1 MCACTSIFFLIEIQ
15 LNDDNEKLQRQVTTK
30 DGGQDSGSDAE
41 LRRLRAENAAL
52 QKSLTSM
59 CTKLM
64 QRYDIRLQ
72 PFVIL
77 WKTFEKPKLSVSS
90 PVFLYLSMSW
100 PIEIWV
106 IWNIVVLCVFTSLFF
121 SLLKFSLAWSINP
134 VTPKISLV
142 ILLTVCY
149 TVVVMLVWRI
159 WYWIN

>member
-1 MCACTSIFFLIEIQ
+1 MCACTSIFFKIEIQ

-77 WKTFEKPKLSVSS
+77 
-90 PVFLYLSMSW
+90 
-100 PIEIWV
+100 
-106 IWNIVVLCVFTSLFF
+106 
-121 SLLKFSLAWSINP
+121 
-134 VTPKISLV
+134 
-142 ILLTVCY
+142 
-149 TVVVMLVWRI
+149 
-159 WYWIN
+159 

>member
-1 MCACTSIFFLIEIQ
+1 MYLNFFLIEIQ

-52 QKSLTSM
+52 QKSLTST

-64 QRYDIRLQ
+64 QRYDIRSQ

-77 WKTFEKPKLSVSS
+77 WKTFEKLKLLVSS

-121 SLLKFSLAWSINP
+121 SFLKFSLAWSVNP

-142 ILLTVCY
+142 ILLTVYY
-149 TVVVMLVWRI
+149 TVLVMLVWRI
-159 WYWIN
+159 WYWVN

>member
-52 QKSLTSM
+52 QKSLTST
-59 CTKLM
+59 CTKLT

-77 WKTFEKPKLSVSS
+77 TFEKLKLLVSS
-90 PVFLYLSMSW
+90 P
-100 PIEIWV
+100 
-106 IWNIVVLCVFTSLFF
+106 FF
-121 SLLKFSLAWSINP
+121 YIYPCLGP
-134 VTPKISLV
+134 
-142 ILLTVCY
+142 
-149 TVVVMLVWRI
+149 
-159 WYWIN
+159 

>member
-1 MCACTSIFFLIEIQ
+1 MCACTSIFFKIEIQ

-52 QKSLTSM
+52 QKSLTST
-59 CTKLM
+59 CTKLT

-90 PVFLYLSMSW
+90 PVFLYLSL
-100 PIEIWV
+100 EI
-106 IWNIVVLCVFTSLFF
+106 
-121 SLLKFSLAWSINP
+121 
-134 VTPKISLV
+134 
-142 ILLTVCY
+142 
-149 TVVVMLVWRI
+149 
-159 WYWIN
+159 

>member
-52 QKSLTSM
+52 QKSLTST
-59 CTKLM
+59 CTKLT

-77 WKTFEKPKLSVSS
+77 TFEKLKLLVSS
-90 PVFLYLSMSW
+90 PFFLYLSMSW
-100 PIEIWV
+100 PIEI
-106 IWNIVVLCVFTSLFF
+106 
-121 SLLKFSLAWSINP
+121 
-134 VTPKISLV
+134 
-142 ILLTVCY
+142 
-149 TVVVMLVWRI
+149 
-159 WYWIN
+159 

>member
-1 MCACTSIFFLIEIQ
+1 MCACTSIFFKIEIQ

-77 WKTFEKPKLSVSS
+77 WKTFEKLKLLVSS
-90 PVFLYLSMSW
+90 PFFLYLSMSW
-100 PIEIWV
+100 PIEI
-106 IWNIVVLCVFTSLFF
+106 
-121 SLLKFSLAWSINP
+121 
-134 VTPKISLV
+134 
-142 ILLTVCY
+142 
-149 TVVVMLVWRI
+149 
-159 WYWIN
+159 

>member
-52 QKSLTSM
+52 QKSLTST
-59 CTKLM
+59 CTKLT

-90 PVFLYLSMSW
+90 PVFLYLPMS
-100 PIEIWV
+100 
-106 IWNIVVLCVFTSLFF
+106 
-121 SLLKFSLAWSINP
+121 
-134 VTPKISLV
+134 
-142 ILLTVCY
+142 
-149 TVVVMLVWRI
+149 
-159 WYWIN
+159 

>member
-1 MCACTSIFFLIEIQ
+1 MCACTSIFFKIEIQ

-52 QKSLTSM
+52 QKSLTST
-59 CTKLM
+59 CTKLT

-121 SLLKFSLAWSINP
+121 SLLKFSLAWSINT

-149 TVVVMLVWRI
+149 TVLVMLVWRI

>member
-52 QKSLTSM
+52 QKSLTST
-59 CTKLM
+59 CTKLT

-90 PVFLYLSMSW
+90 PVFLYLSL
-100 PIEIWV
+100 EI
-106 IWNIVVLCVFTSLFF
+106 
-121 SLLKFSLAWSINP
+121 
-134 VTPKISLV
+134 
-142 ILLTVCY
+142 
-149 TVVVMLVWRI
+149 
-159 WYWIN
+159 

>member
-52 QKSLTSM
+52 QKSLTST
-59 CTKLM
+59 CTKLT

-77 WKTFEKPKLSVSS
+77 LKTFENPKLSVSS
-90 PVFLYLSMSW
+90 PVFLYLSL
-100 PIEIWV
+100 EI
-106 IWNIVVLCVFTSLFF
+106 
-121 SLLKFSLAWSINP
+121 
-134 VTPKISLV
+134 
-142 ILLTVCY
+142 
-149 TVVVMLVWRI
+149 
-159 WYWIN
+159 

>member
-1 MCACTSIFFLIEIQ
+1 MCACTSIFFKIEIQ

-90 PVFLYLSMSW
+90 PVFLYL
-100 PIEIWV
+100 PI
-106 IWNIVVLCVFTSLFF
+106 S
-121 SLLKFSLAWSINP
+121 
-134 VTPKISLV
+134 
-142 ILLTVCY
+142 
-149 TVVVMLVWRI
+149 
-159 WYWIN
+159 

>member
-59 CTKLM
+59 CTKLT
-64 QRYDIRLQ
+64 QKYDIRLQ

-77 WKTFEKPKLSVSS
+77 
-90 PVFLYLSMSW
+90 
-100 PIEIWV
+100 
-106 IWNIVVLCVFTSLFF
+106 
-121 SLLKFSLAWSINP
+121 
-134 VTPKISLV
+134 
-142 ILLTVCY
+142 
-149 TVVVMLVWRI
+149 
-159 WYWIN
+159 